1 MTSLIAVSGRRVVLV
16 SALLALACQKDGDAV
31 FDNTNLSDPLGSSG
45 SGSGAGSTSGGDTSA
60 AGSSTAG
67 SSSEAGEPGSG
78 AQGGSGNGGSDGS
91 SAGSTTAGSAGT
103 GEQGG
108 SAGNPGTAGMAG
120 HAGTKPD
127 PTPEPV
133 TVLITEFEDT
143 HVVSCDAFETYG
155 NAASIIVDADQSD
168 CVYQGLLRPL
178 LDSIPE
184 GAQVS
189 DATLT
194 LYCID
199 DGSAVGVSYVEEAWK
214 ESSVTWN
221 NRPSAGTSLGSVGCQ
236 ALGPVTIDLTDAVQ
250 SWLGGEA
257 PYGIYLR
264 GEETN
269 GIDFGSSEA
278 ENEEHRP
285 QLSVTYVLPVK

>member
-16 SALLALACQKDGDAV
+16 SALLAFACQKDGDAV
-31 FDNTNLSDPLGSSG
+31 FDNANLSDPVTGSSG
-45 SGSGAGSTSGGDTSA
+45 SGGSGAGSSLGGDVST

-67 SSSEAGEPGSG
+67 SSSEAGETGSG
-78 AQGGSGNGGSDGS
+78 AQGGSGNGGSDGGS
-91 SAGSTTAGSAGT
+91 STAGSAGT
-103 GEQGG
+103 GEEGG
-108 SAGNPGTAGMAG
+108 SAGNPAAGMAG

-133 TVLITEFEDT
+133 TVLITEFEDA
-143 HVVSCDAFETYG
+143 HVVSCDAYDSHGT
-155 NAASIIVDADQSD
+155 AASIIVDADQND

-178 LDSIPE
+178 LESIPE

-189 DATLT
+189 DASLT

-199 DGSAVGVSYVEEAWK
+199 DGSAVGVSYVAEAWK
-214 ESSVTWN
+214 ESTVTWN
-221 NRPSAGTSLGSVGCQ
+221 NRPSAGSSLGSVGCQ

-250 SWLGGEA
+250 SWLGGES
-257 PYGIYLR
+257 PYGIYFR

-269 GIDFGSSEA
+269 GIDFASSEA
-278 ENEEHRP
+278 ENAETRP
-285 QLSVTYVLPVK
+285 QLSITYVLPVK

>member
-16 SALLALACQKDGDAV
+16 SALLAFACQKDGDAV

-78 AQGGSGNGGSDGS
+78 AQGGSGNGGS
-91 SAGSTTAGSAGT
+91 TAGSAGT
-103 GEQGG
+103 GEEGG

-133 TVLITEFEDT
+133 TVLITEFEDA

-189 DATLT
+189 EASLT

-199 DGSAVGVSYVEEAWK
+199 DGSAVGVSSVEEAWK
-214 ESSVTWN
+214 ETSVTWN
-221 NRPSAGTSLGSVGCQ
+221 TRPSAGTSLGSVGCQ

-250 SWLGGEA
+250 SWLGGES
-257 PYGIYLR
+257 PYGIYFR

-269 GIDFGSSEA
+269 GIDFASSEA
-278 ENEEHRP
+278 EDAETRP
-285 QLSVTYVLPVK
+285 QLSITYLVPVK